1 MPECMKGPSY
11 VHWVAK
17 MAIDLQIGV
26 PWVMFKHTD
35 APDAVVSFASQLRLL
50 LVLIRNS
57 PANFKLFSLLYC
69 KIQLIA

>member
-1 MPECMKGPSY
+1 MPKCMKGPFY
-11 VHWVAK
+11 VRWAAK

-26 PWVMFKHTD
+26 PWVMFKQTD

-57 PANFKLFSLLYC
+57 PTNFKLFFLLYC